1 MTLRHL
7 EIFLAVCGSMSMTK
21 AAQQLHMAQPA
32 VSRAIAELEEFYH
45 VSLFDR
51 IGRRLYLTSAG
62 TALKQYAE
70 TILSQY
76 EESVSVLRNESTV
89 QKCRLCVSP
98 AAGETILADL
108 IEVISSRLKDIDLTV
123 GVHDDAV
130 IEGMLKANDC
140 DIAIM
145 TPEKDPLF
153 HTVPLY
159 KDNYVFAASSGLIPQ
174 SHILREHLLKQ
185 RLLLQP
191 KGCFA
196 RNLVDP
202 YLEKI
207 SFPSSQIWESESE
220 EALLSLAEA
229 GFGIAL
235 LPQSR
240 LAKRRG
246 SLHTVTAG
254 SELLQRKI
262 CLVIMKGRFLNQ
274 KTQACMEIIRDYCR
288 NR

>member
-21 AAQQLHMAQPA
+21 AARQLHMAQPA

-45 VSLFDR
+45 ASLFDR

-62 TALKQYAE
+62 TTLKQYAE

-76 EESVSVLRNESTV
+76 AESVSVLRNESTV

-98 AAGETILADL
+98 AVGETILTDL
-108 IEVISSRLKDIDLTV
+108 LETISSRLKDIDLTV

-130 IEGMLKANDC
+130 IETMLKANDC
-140 DIAIM
+140 DIAVM
-145 TPEKDPLF
+145 TPDRDPLF
-153 HTVPLY
+153 EAVPLY
-159 KDNYVFAASSGLIPQ
+159 KDNYVFAASSILIPQ
-174 SHILREHLLKQ
+174 SHILREFFLKQ

-191 KGCFA
+191 KGNFS
-196 RNLVDP
+196 RTLIDP

-207 SFPSSQIWESESE
+207 AFPASQIWESRSE
-220 EALLSLAEA
+220 EALLELAEA
-229 GFGIAL
+229 GFGIAF
-235 LPQSR
+235 LPQYRITRNRS
-240 LAKRRG
+240 

-254 SELLQRKI
+254 NELLQKRI
-262 CLVIMKGRFLNQ
+262 YLVTLKGRFLSRTVQ
-274 KTQACMEIIRDYCR
+274 DCMEIIRDYCK